1 MDDVRWKII
10 LASNSPRRKE
20 LLAGLDLQFEVRV
33 LQDIDESYPHD
44 LPTLKIAE
52 FISKKKADAYVETMA
67 DDELVITADT
77 VVILGDEVMGKPH
90 DEADAKRMLGEL
102 SGRTHQVATGV
113 TLSTKERQMSFSV
126 VTDVTFKQ
134 LSADEIDYYVRTYHP
149 MDKAGAYGIQ
159 EWIGYIGVTALKG
172 SYFNVMGLPVQR
184 IYEALKTFSDS
195 KSECG
200 VAISDVKPECGVA
213 IF

>member
-1 MDDVRWKII
+1 MVIPYKVI

-33 LQDIDESYPHD
+33 LRDIDESYPND

-52 FISKKKADAYVETMA
+52 FISKKKADAYIGTMA
-67 DDELVITADT
+67 AEELVITADT

-113 TLSTKERQMSFSV
+113 TLSTNERQMSFSV
-126 VTDVTFKQ
+126 VTNVTFKQ
-134 LSADEIDYYVRTYHP
+134 LTSDEIDYYVHTYRP

-159 EWIGYIGVTALKG
+159 EWIGYIGVTALEG

-184 IYEALKTFSDS
+184 IYEALKTFCGTPS
-195 KSECG
+195 K
-200 VAISDVKPECGVA
+200 
-213 IF
+213 

>member
-1 MDDVRWKII
+1 MVAQGLRLI

-33 LQDIDESYPHD
+33 LQDIDESYPAD
-44 LPTLKIAE
+44 LPTHKIAE

-90 DEADAKRMLGEL
+90 DETDAKRMLGEL

-113 TLSTKERQMSFSV
+113 TLSTRQRQMSFSV
-126 VTDVTFKQ
+126 VTNVTFKE
-134 LSADEIDYYVRTYHP
+134 LSADEIDYYVRTYQP

-159 EWIGYIGVTALKG
+159 EWIGYIGVTALEG

-184 IYEALKTFSDS
+184 IYEALKRFAS
-195 KSECG
+195 
-200 VAISDVKPECGVA
+200 
-213 IF
+213 

>member
-1 MDDVRWKII
+1 MEDVRWKII

-33 LQDIDESYPHD
+33 LKDINESYPQD

-52 FISKKKADAYVETMA
+52 FISKKKAEAYVETMA

-102 SGRTHQVATGV
+102 SGQTHQVATGV
-113 TLSTKERQMSFSV
+113 TLSTKERQMSFTV

-184 IYEALKTFSDS
+184 IYEALKTF
-195 KSECG
+195 
-200 VAISDVKPECGVA
+200 
-213 IF
+213 F

>member
-1 MDDVRWKII
+1 MVIPYHII

-33 LQDIDESYPHD
+33 LQDIDESYPAD
-44 LPTLKIAE
+44 LPTQKIAE
-52 FISKKKADAYVETMA
+52 FISKKKADAYVETIA
-67 DDELVITADT
+67 ADELVITADT

-113 TLSTKERQMSFSV
+113 TLSTRERQMSFSV
-126 VTDVTFKQ
+126 VTNVTFKQ

-159 EWIGYIGVTALKG
+159 EWIGYIGVTALEG

-184 IYEALKTFSDS
+184 IYEALKLFSETQS
-195 KSECG
+195 K
-200 VAISDVKPECGVA
+200 
-213 IF
+213 

>member
-1 MDDVRWKII
+1 MMDDVRWKII

-102 SGRTHQVATGV
+102 SCRTHQVATGV

-184 IYEALKTFSDS
+184 IYEALKTFCETPS
-195 KSECG
+195 K
-200 VAISDVKPECGVA
+200 
-213 IF
+213 